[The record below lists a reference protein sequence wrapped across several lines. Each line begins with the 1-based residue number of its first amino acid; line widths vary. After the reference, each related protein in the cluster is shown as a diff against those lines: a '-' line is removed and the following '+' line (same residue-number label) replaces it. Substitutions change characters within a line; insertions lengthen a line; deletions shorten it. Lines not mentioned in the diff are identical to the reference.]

1 MSKPSIAFNIP
12 NMLSYYRILVIPAM
26 FGLFYLEKGAPDWA
40 VFAAWMNVFL
50 FLLAGLSD
58 FLDGK
63 IARATGQTTL
73 LGKFLDSSTDK
84 MLIGATLMAL
94 VAFDRLDG
102 VWIIP
107 AVVIFLREILIA
119 GVREFMALYNVIVPI
134 SKMGKWKMTV
144 QMFFIGFLLA
154 GPYGQMLIPYAYEI
168 GKAGF
173 LFAMVITVTSGYDY
187 MRQAWVTIQE
197 IDGKEK
203 KSTATNM

>member
-1 MSKPSIAFNIP
+1 MSKPSIVFNVP
-12 NMLSYYRILVIPAM
+12 NLLCYYRIIIIPVM
-26 FGLFYLEKGAPDWA
+26 VGLFYFDNA
-40 VFAAWMNVFL
+40 VTAWINVLLFA
-50 FLLAGLSD
+50 LAGLSD

-84 MLIGATLMAL
+84 MLIGALLMML

-107 AVVIFLREILIA
+107 AMIIFLREILIA

-134 SKMGKWKMTV
+134 SKMGKWKMTI
-144 QMFFIGFLLA
+144 QMFFIGFLIA
-154 GPYGQMLIPYAYEI
+154 GEHGEMLIPYAYEI

-173 LFAMVITVTSGYDY
+173 LLATVITVTSGYEY
-187 MRQAWVTIQE
+187 MRQAWKTIQE

-203 KSTATNM
+203 TSTATDM

>member
-1 MSKPSIAFNIP
+1 MSKPSIVFNIP
-12 NMLSYYRILVIPAM
+12 NMLCYYRIVIIPVM
-26 FGLFYLEKGAPDWA
+26 VGLFYFDNAMTAWINVVL
-40 VFAAWMNVFL
+40 FA
-50 FLLAGLSD
+50 LAGLSD

-84 MLIGATLMAL
+84 MLVGALLMML

-102 VWIIP
+102 IWIIP
-107 AVVIFLREILIA
+107 AMIIFLREILIA

-134 SKMGKWKMTV
+134 SKMGKWKMTI
-144 QMFFIGFLLA
+144 QMFFIGFLIA
-154 GPYGQMLIPYAYEI
+154 GEYGEMLIPYAYEI

-173 LFAMVITVTSGYDY
+173 LLATVITVTSGYEY
-187 MRQAWVTIQE
+187 MRQAWKTIQE

-203 KSTATNM
+203 TSTATVI

>member
-1 MSKPSIAFNIP
+1 MSKPSIAYNIP
-12 NMLSYYRILVIPAM
+12 NLLCYYRIAVIPVM
-26 FGLFYLEKGAPDWA
+26 LGLFYFDNA
-40 VFAAWMNVFL
+40 VTAWINVAL
-50 FLLAGLSD
+50 FTLAGLSD

-84 MLIGATLMAL
+84 MLIGALLMML

-107 AVVIFLREILIA
+107 AMIIFLREILIA

-134 SKMGKWKMTV
+134 SKMGKWKMTI
-144 QMFFIGFLLA
+144 QMFFMGFLIA
-154 GPYGQMLIPYAYEI
+154 GEYGEMLIPYAYEI

-173 LFAMVITVTSGYDY
+173 LFATVITVTSGYEY
-187 MRQAWVTIQE
+187 MRQAWKTIQE
-197 IDGKEK
+197 IDGQEK
-203 KSTATNM
+203 SSTATNM

>member
-1 MSKPSIAFNIP
+1 MSKPSIAYNIP
-12 NMLSYYRILVIPAM
+12 NLLCYYRIVIIPVM
-26 FGLFYLEKGAPDWA
+26 VGLFYFDNA
-40 VFAAWMNVFL
+40 VTAWINVVL
-50 FLLAGLSD
+50 FTLAGLSD

-84 MLIGATLMAL
+84 MLIGALLMML

-102 VWIIP
+102 IWIIP
-107 AVVIFLREILIA
+107 AMIIFLREILIA

-134 SKMGKWKMTV
+134 SKMGKWKMTI
-144 QMFFIGFLLA
+144 QMFFIGFLIA
-154 GPYGQMLIPYAYEI
+154 GEYGQMLIPYAYEI

-173 LFAMVITVTSGYDY
+173 LLATVITVTSGYEY
-187 MRQAWVTIQE
+187 MRQAWKTIQE

-203 KSTATNM
+203 TSTATNM

>member
-1 MSKPSIAFNIP
+1 MSKPSIAYNIP
-12 NMLSYYRILVIPAM
+12 NLLCYYRIVIIPVM
-26 FGLFYLEKGAPDWA
+26 VGLFYFDNA
-40 VFAAWMNVFL
+40 VTAWINVAL
-50 FLLAGLSD
+50 FTLAGLSD

-84 MLIGATLMAL
+84 MLIGAVLMML

-102 VWIIP
+102 IWIIP
-107 AVVIFLREILIA
+107 AMIIFLREILIA

-134 SKMGKWKMTV
+134 SKMGKWKMTI
-144 QMFFIGFLLA
+144 QMFFIGFLIA
-154 GPYGQMLIPYAYEI
+154 GEYGQMLIPYAYEI

-173 LFAMVITVTSGYDY
+173 LLATVITVTSGYEY
-187 MRQAWVTIQE
+187 MRQAWKTIQE

-203 KSTATNM
+203 ESSATNM